1 MKQTI
6 TTLLSHLAT
15 SLGTTAK
22 YLWAVE
28 VKQGYIVAIQDFLV
42 AIVMLILMAIAL
54 VAMRRLFRRANAIN
68 AKEYGASFNAWTDDG
83 TNETQWMYGAA
94 AFSLAA
100 AVLFSIIAI
109 LSILHGISH
118 ALNPANYAFQQ
129 VMNYIS
135 NA

>member
-1 MKQTI
+1 MKQSI

-42 AIVMLILMAIAL
+42 AVAMLILMTIAL
-54 VAMRRLFRRANAIN
+54 VAMRRFFRRANAIN
-68 AKEYGASFNAWTDDG
+68 VKEYGASFNPWADDG
-83 TNETQWMYGAA
+83 THETQWMYGAA
-94 AFSLAA
+94 AFSLGATI
-100 AVLFSIIAI
+100 LFSVIAI
-109 LSILHGISH
+109 VSISHGISH
-118 ALNPANYAFQQ
+118 ALNPANYALQQ
-129 VMNYIS
+129 VMNYIA